1 MNCNDTQKYI
11 FRFYIKSIL
20 NEPNIKNM
28 ISFRGVNHTFKYYM
42 DYFILNY
49 QELIFNIIDDPIDFY
64 SNYIHMF
71 NILILNSKKYNSYI
85 TKIKIFNLIY
95 IIKNKNFTNLILKYQ
110 NPDYKYILRNKLIK
124 KMKLVFNKIPN
135 INLVFA
141 NLHKY
146 NNYISNPLKI

>member
-1 MNCNDTQKYI
+1 MNCNDTQNII

-20 NEPNIKNM
+20 NEPNINNM

-42 DYFILNY
+42 DYFIFNY
-49 QELIFNIIDDPIDFY
+49 QELIFNIIDNPIDFY

-95 IIKNKNFTNLILKYQ
+95 IIKNRNFTNLI
-110 NPDYKYILRNKLIK
+110 
-124 KMKLVFNKIPN
+124 
-135 INLVFA
+135 
-141 NLHKY
+141 
-146 NNYISNPLKI
+146 